1 MIIFST
7 GLRNKMLGNDSLA
20 GIMADGVIKIYTGSA
35 PAMCD
40 YAVTGQELV
49 TITKGSATVK
59 AAKKVTVS
67 ATAPANSTDYAVT
80 LNGVTLTYT
89 SSASATADEISAGLK
104 ALIDD
109 AQGSGTSGV
118 INYDKL
124 YGRFT
129 VTDVGSSSGNI
140 TIEAATPGVDFDVSI
155 GNNLQLVIDTES
167 AYGLHFDADSIASGV
182 MTKRADEVWSGVCGA
197 SGTAGYFR
205 FVLDNDDG
213 LSSTTEPRI
222 QGTVGTAN
230 TDMVVTST
238 NFAAG
243 ATQTVDV
250 GTATMPAS
258 RS

>member
-7 GLRNKMLGNDSLA
+7 GLRNKMLGVDSLA
-20 GIMADGVIKIYTGSA
+20 SIMADGVIKIYTGSA
-35 PAMCD
+35 PASSD
-40 YAVTGQELV
+40 DAVTGQELV

-59 AAKKVTVS
+59 VAKKVTITATISNS
-67 ATAPANSTDYAVT
+67 ADYAVT

-89 SSASATADEISAGLK
+89 SSASATGDEISAGLK

-109 AQGSGTSGV
+109 AQGNGISGV

-124 YGRFT
+124 YGRFI
-129 VTDVGSSSGNI
+129 VTDVGSSSGQI
-140 TIEAATPGVDFDVSI
+140 TIEAATAGVDFDVSV
-155 GNNLQLVIDTES
+155 GSNLALVTNTES

-182 MTKRADEVWSGVCGA
+182 MTKKANEVWSGVCGA

-205 FVLDNDDG
+205 FVLDDDDG